1 MTSAIDICNL
11 SLSLL
16 GDTANITSIDP
27 PEGSAQAE
35 YCARFYPLAR
45 KTVLSMHAWTFAT
58 KRVALSSVTTAHPPP
73 QTWQYT
79 YAVPSAMLKILGVY
93 RAAAVYDEQK
103 TQVAYEVS
111 GDFNTR
117 VIYSNIDDPVMR
129 YVANVDDTT
138 RFPPLLV
145 NAIAYTLA
153 SHLAGPIIKGTE
165 SINIG
170 DAMLQRG
177 MAYAKQ
183 AMAEDANQSN
193 NSVVERDT
201 RHMAPW
207 MDNRGSLTDW
217 GEAKIIRDV

>member
-45 KTVLSMHAWTFAT
+45 KTVLSMHPWSFAT
-58 KRVALSSVTTAHPPP
+58 KRAVLSSITTAHPPP
-73 QTWQYT
+73 ETWEYT
-79 YAVPSAMLKILGVY
+79 YAVPSALIKILGVY
-93 RAAAVYDEQK
+93 SAEAVLDENK

-117 VIYSNIDDPVMR
+117 VLYSNIDNAVIR

-138 RFPPLLV
+138 RFSPLLV
-145 NAIAYTLA
+145 NAIAYVLA
-153 SHLAGPIIKGTE
+153 SHLAGPIIKGVE
-165 SINIG
+165 SIKISE
-170 DAMLQRG
+170 AMLNRG
-177 MAYAKQ
+177 LAYGEK
-183 AMAEDANQSN
+183 AMAEDANQT
-193 NSVVERDT
+193 NSSATQLDT
-201 RHMAPW
+201 RHPAPW
-207 MDNRGSLTDW
+207 IENRGSLWPYQDT
-217 GEAKIIRDV
+217 KIIRNV